1 MRIRDIFEKFVH
13 LLCRIGQI
21 RLIFASFIPHR
32 ASRPLCAP
40 WYYRGSGAP
49 AAGSRGPTGGSG
61 HGISTNFQVPNPKFQ
76 TSPVL
81 NLLFRSL
88 ELICRLHL
96 IIGILFLSGIIPQS
110 AHQANSFF
118 AGGEVHVN
126 YELQS
131 FYHPVTRSLLR
142 CARSFGSCHPSLR
155 KRRGNCLNN
164 CYIFALKRTNK
175 CNQDTKNGT

>member
-110 AHQANSFF
+110 AHQADSFF
-118 AGGEVHVN
+118 VGGEVHVN
-126 YELQS
+126 YELR
-131 FYHPVTRSLLR
+131 TGAKRSSAKPITNYNL
-142 CARSFGSCHPSLR
+142 FTTPSLAPPVPP
-155 KRRGNCLNN
+155 L
-164 CYIFALKRTNK
+164 LKK
-175 CNQDTKNGT
+175 KEGKLFK